1 MTPSPEND
9 VLVVLSQLRD
19 LEEFMRRHAV
29 TAWPEEVRQIQIDGR
44 NDRQELKR
52 RVLDMYRGT
61 MGSLRD
67 LIISRV
73 NGHRV
78 NNEKEANTELDR
90 RIDELWE
97 RATAL

>member
-1 MTPSPEND
+1 M
-9 VLVVLSQLRD
+9 LSQLAE
-19 LEEFMRRHAV
+19 LEEFMTRHAV
-29 TAWPEEVRQIQIDGR
+29 IAWPEVLRHARSGGT
-44 NDRQELKR
+44 NRQELKR
-52 RVLDMYRGT
+52 RTLDMYKGT